1 MPNDKKIIIIG
12 SFADRGIILNDL
24 VKMGNDLG
32 ATTVIFPNICHA
44 MMLDP
49 DWIIVAETILGLF
62 KTKNKRLKNIE
73 YVKEKM
79 IRSQV
84 WIKKVVEIV
93 HVEM

>member
-1 MPNDKKIIIIG
+1 MAAKSGLI
-12 SFADRGIILNDL
+12 F
-24 VKMGNDLG
+24 VKVLR
-32 ATTVIFPNICHA
+32 FYR
-44 MMLDP
+44 L
-49 DWIIVAETILGLF
+49 
-62 KTKNKRLKNIE
+62 RLKNIE